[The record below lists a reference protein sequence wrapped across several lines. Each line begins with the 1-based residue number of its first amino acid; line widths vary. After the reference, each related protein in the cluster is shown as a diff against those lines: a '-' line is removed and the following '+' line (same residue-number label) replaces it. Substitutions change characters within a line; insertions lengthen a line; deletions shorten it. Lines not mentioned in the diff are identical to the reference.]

1 MQCHKASAV
10 DMESWGKSGRIIRM
24 LNVDCW
30 GREMWNQNNRDW
42 GFWGWYLRFF
52 DFFRFFFSSW
62 PGVCFFSILT
72 RCLFLCILAAHNRLA
87 SSLLCGFLKSE
98 NLQFNFIFINSS
110 FSRWLWDD
118 DDDDGDQRHLLRA
131 VTLWQGQ
138 GCSVKGGPIC
148 SNTELGLNN
157 HNDDEE
163 EEEEEEDCKVK
174 TNLVRSL
181 LSLTVNL
188 TRTLIHLTLGW
199 IHNCSNKHYNCN
211 LHREKNILMHNSPAA
226 CKKMCVLLQ
235 KATELWIKMWN
246 KM

>member
-98 NLQFNFIFINSS
+98 NLQLCIFINSL
-110 FSRWLWDD
+110 FP
-118 DDDDGDQRHLLRA
+118 GDYEMMMMAIKGIYWGLLHCDKVKAVLLRA
-131 VTLWQGQ
+131 VLSAQTL
-138 GCSVKGGPIC
+138 S
-148 SNTELGLNN
+148 
-157 HNDDEE
+157 
-163 EEEEEEDCKVK
+163 
-174 TNLVRSL
+174 
-181 LSLTVNL
+181 
-188 TRTLIHLTLGW
+188 
-199 IHNCSNKHYNCN
+199 
-211 LHREKNILMHNSPAA
+211 
-226 CKKMCVLLQ
+226 
-235 KATELWIKMWN
+235 
-246 KM
+246 